1 MTTQQSE
8 LFRQA
13 EECDR
18 RVKVVSDPGRKEIYS
33 RLRDMWIWLAYE
45 RPNLS
50 RRAVA
55 ELAETIEDM
64 QSALDKDE
72 SRTVH

>member
-50 RRAVA
+50 NRAVA
-55 ELAETIEDM
+55 ELFATIADIQSVLDQDKSETI
-64 QSALDKDE
+64 
-72 SRTVH
+72 H